1 MEARRCTPAENH
13 FKPLHVRVY
22 IAISFAN
29 PTLGSNCGR
38 ARRKYVGLALTCLSS
53 CARTLSQSAQEKD
66 EQEENGLRLAHH
78 AQYDLH
84 AVRMSSERR
93 DKLSG
98 GL

>member
-29 PTLGSNCGR
+29 PTVGSNCGR
-38 ARRKYVGLALTCLSS
+38 ARRKYVV
-53 CARTLSQSAQEKD
+53 
-66 EQEENGLRLAHH
+66 AHH